1 MEFIRWHALSSYVR
15 WYEYIERKEIKC
27 LEFINNLP
35 EIALKWAEENHYSP
49 KSSSDIMDIGDE
61 MIKRFKPDII
71 FVFAPLTYVK
81 NNFLNELISSLSKK
95 PKLIAWY
102 GANCGDENIFRFFDL
117 TLSNSKNLVNS
128 LKEKGIK
135 ADFLQHAFDPII
147 LEKVNTTSA
156 KKNRIVFFGN
166 LDLKSNDFRDRTE
179 FIYQI
184 SKKIPSFDIFAE
196 FSKPNLS
203 ARAKYYLL
211 GKRSLLAGILKDYI
225 DSNKLK
231 YWANRCNLPASPWEL
246 PLDLAKTINGALYG
260 HKMLCKLNTYK
271 TAFNFHNK
279 HTGDSSCNMRMFEA
293 TGLGCCLLTEHK
305 SNISSLFELDHEVIT
320 YKTKDEAITKANYL
334 LENPFIA
341 KEIGLAGQRK
351 VLSKYTTKIQ
361 IDNLHYILIKL
372 INK

>member
-184 SKKIPSFDIFAE
+184 SKEIPSFDIFAE
-196 FSKPNLS
+196 FNRPNLS
-203 ARAKYYLL
+203 ARAKYSLL
-211 GKRSLLAGILKDYI
+211 RKRSMLAGILKDYF

-231 YWANRCNLPASPWEL
+231 YWADRCNLPASPWEL
-246 PLDLAKTINGALYG
+246 PRGLATITKGAVYG
-260 HKMLCKLNTYK
+260 HKMLYKLNSYK
-271 TAFNFHNK
+271 IAFNFHNK
-279 HTGDSSCNMRMFEA
+279 HTGDCSCNMRIFEA
-293 TGLGCCLLTEHK
+293 TGLGCCLLTDHK
-305 SNISSLFELDHEVIT
+305 SNISSLFELDREVIT
-320 YKTKDEAITKANYL
+320 YKTKNEAIAKANYL
-334 LENPFIA
+334 LENPVIA

-361 IDNLHYILIKL
+361 IDNLHYILNEL
-372 INK
+372 LN